1 MSWNNIQQE
10 NLYLLGVQASILH
23 KKYVGDPFLED
34 L

>member
-10 NLYLLGVQASILH
+10 NLYLLGVQVGIIY
-23 KKYVGDPFLED
+23 KKYVGDPFLKD